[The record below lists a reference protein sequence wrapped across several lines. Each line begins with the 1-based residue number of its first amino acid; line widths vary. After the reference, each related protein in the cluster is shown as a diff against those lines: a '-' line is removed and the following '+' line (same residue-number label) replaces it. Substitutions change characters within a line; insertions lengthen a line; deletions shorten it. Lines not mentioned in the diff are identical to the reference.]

1 MERWSFEGTWEEILR
16 HAPELVGR
24 RVRLIVL
31 SNESSEPQNGA
42 TLDQVLK
49 GRVGRVQ
56 FQPSNLSTRTKEVF
70 TDLLVEKYRLPG
82 LGQ

>member
-1 MERWSFEGTWEEILR
+1 MEQRSFEGTWEEILR
-16 HAPELVGR
+16 YAPELVGQ

-31 SNESSEPQNGA
+31 NESSQSQGEA

-70 TDLLVEKYRLPG
+70 TDLLAEKYKLPG
-82 LGQ
+82 FGQ